1 MTRTTLLA
9 LCLLGCSAC
18 VVEDSHSH
26 VHALS
31 TLTVDWTVDGTT
43 DPAQCRQGGTPTL
56 AITLET
62 DLGHHI
68 DDFFPDCEA
77 FGTTIDVD
85 PGSYQLSAVLLDDRG
100 DERTTVVL
108 VPPFD
113 VFEGEDHE
121 IPIDFPAEAFL

>member
-9 LCLLGCSAC
+9 LSLLGCSAC
-18 VVEDSHSH
+18 VVEPSHSH
-26 VHALS
+26 LHAVS

-43 DPAQCRQGGTPTL
+43 DPAQCRQGNAPTL

-62 DLGHHI
+62 DLGHHV
-68 DDFFPDCEA
+68 DDFFPDCEQ
-77 FGTTIDVD
+77 FETTIELD
-85 PGSYQLSAVLLDDRG
+85 PGSYQLSAVLLDDHG
-100 DERTTVVL
+100 DDRTTAVL

-121 IPIDFPAEAFL
+121 VDIDFPADAFL